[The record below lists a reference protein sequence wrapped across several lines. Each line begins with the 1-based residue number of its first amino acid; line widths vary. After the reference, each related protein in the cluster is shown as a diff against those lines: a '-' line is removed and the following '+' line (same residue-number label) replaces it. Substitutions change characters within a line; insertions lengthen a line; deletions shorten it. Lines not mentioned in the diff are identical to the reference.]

1 MLLGGVWWGWNR
13 QKRFI
18 SLWNQLNMQYKATFT
33 LSCTAILFGLF
44 EMSYPCRIRIIT
56 VSYLLHHVI
65 IFQKLFI
72 SLYHI
77 CIYTRTH
84 TRVCVSSFYYY
95 SITFENFDV
104 ASLYIKVPH
113 YSWQT
118 RKERERDHY
127 SLPHC
132 FLLLCGK
139 FWWLQMG

>member
-1 MLLGGVWWGWNR
+1 
-13 QKRFI
+13 
-18 SLWNQLNMQYKATFT
+18 MQYKATFT

-84 TRVCVSSFYYY
+84 TLSVYLAFTTTPSPLK
-95 SITFENFDV
+95 I
-104 ASLYIKVPH
+104 LMLLPYI
-113 YSWQT
+113 
-118 RKERERDHY
+118 
-127 SLPHC
+127 
-132 FLLLCGK
+132 
-139 FWWLQMG
+139 